1 MADKEFTLRI
11 ITPERVFYE
20 GIVDMVEFNTTEG
33 QIGVLPGHIPL
44 TVIVKPGIL
53 HITEKDG
60 EKEAALHSGF
70 AEILPEGVTILAE
83 IIEWPNEIDENRA
96 EAALHRAEARRR
108 RRILPGQR
116 RHCRE
121 QWREFRCCDKLRS
134 TSFFFYAYAIK
145 KHEAFGYGIKAFF
158 YDTSGLSGK
167 NG

>member
-44 TVIVKPGIL
+44 TERRRQHCIP
-53 HITEKDG
+53 DSPRSFP
-60 EKEAALHSGF
+60 KE
-70 AEILPEGVTILAE
+70 LPFWQRLSNGRMRSMKTVRRQHCTVRKRDCA
-83 IIEWPNEIDENRA
+83 
-96 EAALHRAEARRR
+96 ARRR